1 MYIYILEIK
10 TLLCKGKYTKN
21 IYCIIT
27 FIEDWQKEKLIHGNQ
42 GWNSGGVLT
51 KWHKESS
58 GVKEMFPS
66 WSGWFTHRSW
76 S

>member
-1 MYIYILEIK
+1 MLSKRNQTPHKRIF
-10 TLLCKGKYTKN
+10 TVLLHLS
-21 IYCIIT
+21 
-27 FIEDWQKEKLIHGNQ
+27 EDWQKKKLIHGSQ
-42 GWNSGGVLT
+42 GWNNGGVLT